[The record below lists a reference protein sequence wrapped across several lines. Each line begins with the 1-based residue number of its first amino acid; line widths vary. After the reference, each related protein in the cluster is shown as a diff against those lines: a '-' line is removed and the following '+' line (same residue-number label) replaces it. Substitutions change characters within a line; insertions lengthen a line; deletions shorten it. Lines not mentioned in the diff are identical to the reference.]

1 MSLEL
6 ISENNWFLALVGAGV
21 FILFLTAAL
30 VLYIVL
36 GTVEKRLRTRS
47 SKGLVSQMVVFLRK
61 PASLLLVF
69 FGLYLALLSLPNTT
83 NWRDTITTAWTVVAV
98 LLIGHSLAKI
108 STLVINW
115 YIRTHARRTANR
127 LDDKLLPIAR
137 RFLTI
142 AIYGISTLMILDN
155 VGVSIGPLI
164 GGLGITGLAV
174 ALALQPTLGNFFA
187 GTYVLSDGAI
197 TSGDYIELEGG
208 ASGYVIEVGWRST
221 KVRTWLN
228 NLVIIP
234 NSVLANTIV
243 TNYQVPDP
251 AINIVVKCGVS
262 YESNLEQVERITL
275 EVAQHVLETCP
286 DSVTTMPPWFA
297 FDEFGDS
304 NIGFWILLQAKTRV
318 GSFVVTN
325 ELIKQLHARF
335 AKENIEINYPVR
347 KLIYPDTVP
356 GDLDGKIPS

>member
-1 MSLEL
+1 MPFNYS
-6 ISENNWFLALVGAGV
+6 SENGWLLTLVGLSI
-21 FILFLTAAL
+21 FILFLGAAL
-30 VLYIVL
+30 ILYLVLRAA
-36 GTVEKRLRTRS
+36 EKRLYRKS
-47 SKGLVSQMVVFLRK
+47 SKGIVSQVIVFLRN
-61 PASLLLVF
+61 PSSLLLVF
-69 FGLYLALLSLPNTT
+69 FGLYLALLSLPGIA
-83 NWRDTITTAWTVVAV
+83 NWRDTITTSWTIVAV

-115 YIRTHARRTANR
+115 YIRTHARRTATR

-142 AIYGISTLMILDN
+142 AIYGISSLMILDT
-155 VGVSIGPLI
+155 VGISISPLI

-197 TSGDYIELEGG
+197 SSGDYIELQGG
-208 ASGYVIEVGWRST
+208 PSGYVVEVGWRST
-221 KVRTWLN
+221 KIRTWLN
-228 NLVIIP
+228 NLVIVP
-234 NSVLANTIV
+234 NSVLADTIV

-262 YESNLEQVERITL
+262 YESNLEQVEQITL
-275 EVAQHVLETCP
+275 EVAQHILETCP
-286 DSVTTMPPWFA
+286 DAVTTTPPWFA

-304 NIGFWILLQAKTRV
+304 NIGFWILMQAKTRV

-325 ELIKQLHARF
+325 ELIKQIHARF
-335 AKENIEINYPVR
+335 AKEQIEINYPVR
-347 KLIYPDTVP
+347 KLVYPNAVQ
-356 GDLDGKIPS
+356 GDNDED

>member
-164 GGLGITGLAV
+164 
-174 ALALQPTLGNFFA
+174 
-187 GTYVLSDGAI
+187 
-197 TSGDYIELEGG
+197 
-208 ASGYVIEVGWRST
+208 
-221 KVRTWLN
+221 
-228 NLVIIP
+228 
-234 NSVLANTIV
+234 V